1 MDSSQGNAVAS
12 NTTLLNSLDIAIDL
26 STAISTVL
34 LANAS
39 LTAIV
44 GSRIYPLVVPEK
56 APKGSATLVYAV
68 ASTDRLRNLS
78 GFAGIATSQVLFDAR
93 SKLYSDCQRIKEV
106 LRQYDGY
113 RGFLADSVNVL
124 STRFD
129 DNADEFEWPGAPSG
143 GSPGTHHLTITM
155 YFKYREPI
163 PVHPD
168 QE

>member
-1 MDSSQGNAVAS
+1 MPTPSPNATQS
-12 NTTLLNSLDIAIDL
+12 NSLDISVDL
-26 STAISTVL
+26 ATAIATAL

-39 LTAIV
+39 LAAIV
-44 GSRIYPLVVPEK
+44 GARIYPLAVPEK
-56 APKGSATLVYAV
+56 TPKGSPTLVYAV
-68 ASTDRLRNLS
+68 ASTERLRNLS

-106 LRQYDGY
+106 LRQYDGF
-113 RGFLADSVNVL
+113 RGFLANDVNVL
-124 STRFD
+124 STRFE

-155 YFKYREPI
+155 YFKYRESI
-163 PVHPD
+163 PSFPD